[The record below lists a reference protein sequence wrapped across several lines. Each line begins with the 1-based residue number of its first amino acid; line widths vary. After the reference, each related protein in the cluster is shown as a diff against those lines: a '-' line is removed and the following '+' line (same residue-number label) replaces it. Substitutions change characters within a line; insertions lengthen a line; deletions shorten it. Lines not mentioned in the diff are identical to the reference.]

1 MSETESKLT
10 VDGAKAYNLAQM
22 TEYQEGAVVS
32 RTLLKNA
39 SGTLTVFSFDAGQ
52 SLSEHTVPFNAFI
65 QVLDGEG
72 EITVAGKMS
81 VVKPGEIILMPG
93 GLPHSVHAT
102 QRFKMLLT
110 MFRTKVTAG

>member
-1 MSETESKLT
+1 MSEVESKLT
-10 VDGAKAYNLAQM
+10 VDGAHAYNLAQM

-52 SLSEHTVPFNAFI
+52 SLSEHTVPFNAFV

-72 EITVAGKMS
+72 EITIDGKMS

>member
-1 MSETESKLT
+1 MSEVESKLT
-10 VDGAKAYNLAQM
+10 VDGARAYNLAQM

-52 SLSEHTVPFNAFI
+52 ALSEHTVPFNAFI

-72 EITVAGKMS
+72 EITVDGKTS
-81 VVKPGEIILMPG
+81 TVKCGEIILMPG
-93 GLPHSVHAT
+93 NLPHSVHAEK
-102 QRFKMLLT
+102 RFKMLLT
-110 MFRTKVTAG
+110 MFRTKVA

>member
-1 MSETESKLT
+1 MSEIESKLT

-93 GLPHSVHAT
+93 GLPHSVHAP
-102 QRFKMLLT
+102 QRFKMLLI
-110 MFRTKVTAG
+110 MFRTKVTAE

>member
-1 MSETESKLT
+1 MSEVESKLT
-10 VDGAKAYNLAQM
+10 VDGAHAYNLAQM

-52 SLSEHTVPFNAFI
+52 SLSEHTVPFNAFV

-72 EITVAGKMS
+72 EITIDGKMS

-110 MFRTKVTAG
+110 MFRTKVTE

>member
-1 MSETESKLT
+1 MSEVESKLT
-10 VDGAKAYNLAQM
+10 VDGAHAYNLAQM

-52 SLSEHTVPFNAFI
+52 SLSEHTVPFNAFV

-72 EITVAGKMS
+72 EITIDGKMS

-93 GLPHSVHAT
+93 GLPHSVHAM

-110 MFRTKVTAG
+110 MFRTKVTE

>member
-1 MSETESKLT
+1 MSEVESKLT
-10 VDGAKAYNLAQM
+10 VDGARAYNLAQM

-32 RTLLKNA
+32 RTLLKNS

-72 EITVAGKMS
+72 EITVDGNTTTVNS
-81 VVKPGEIILMPG
+81 GEIILMPG

-102 QRFKMLLT
+102 KRFKMLLT
-110 MFRTKVTAG
+110 MFRTKVS

>member
-1 MSETESKLT
+1 MSEIESKLT
-10 VDGAKAYNLAQM
+10 VDGAQAYNLAQM

-52 SLSEHTVPFNAFI
+52 SLSEHTVPFNAFV

-72 EITVAGKMS
+72 EITIDGKKS

-102 QRFKMLLT
+102 QRFKMLLI
-110 MFRTKVTAG
+110 MFRTKVTEG